1 MNDTPATIAQP
12 KAEEVKSG
20 LDLLSQDRR
29 FLEDNQIIT
38 PKTEE
43 PPVVTKPE
51 ETPLSPIIEP
61 TTEEKAAQ
69 LKELTDLGLTEG
81 ATKEQIEEA
90 KVKAEEAK
98 KADTWTLDTVQ
109 EVVKEQEGLGWK
121 ELANTFAE
129 KAGVEVPAEIADT
142 EEAYLQFQIDT
153 INKIR
158 EEAQKYN
165 IDQELSKFTPEQR
178 LIIDL
183 NKAGVSIQEYNKP
196 FVEVAQLK
204 ALDDTALVRR
214 SYEIQPGWTEEMV
227 EVQMQ
232 KVIDSGH
239 LSVEA
244 QIARTKLDN
253 YEKSIITA
261 HQEQLQQYTVQQQQV
276 QAQKRN
282 QEAARVKI
290 ALDKVPTFMGRKID
304 DKVKDFVF
312 QELTSGKYDNMP
324 GTPEE
329 KVDYAY
335 YKMLGKKGIEHMRA
349 RVLEELTLEQ
359 AKKQHNVAP
368 VITGGAN
375 RVTQPASE
383 VTDGMKAALED
394 PRFK

>member
-1 MNDTPATIAQP
+1 
-12 KAEEVKSG
+12 
-20 LDLLSQDRR
+20 
-29 FLEDNQIIT
+29 
-38 PKTEE
+38 
-43 PPVVTKPE
+43 
-51 ETPLSPIIEP
+51 
-61 TTEEKAAQ
+61 
-69 LKELTDLGLTEG
+69 
-81 ATKEQIEEA
+81 
-90 KVKAEEAK
+90 
-98 KADTWTLDTVQ
+98 
-109 EVVKEQEGLGWK
+109 
-121 ELANTFAE
+121 
-129 KAGVEVPAEIADT
+129 
-142 EEAYLQFQIDT
+142 
-153 INKIR
+153 
-158 EEAQKYN
+158 
-165 IDQELSKFTPEQR
+165 
-178 LIIDL
+178 
-183 NKAGVSIQEYNKP
+183 
-196 FVEVAQLK
+196 
-204 ALDDTALVRR
+204 
-214 SYEIQPGWTEEMV
+214 MV

>member
-1 MNDTPATIAQP
+1 MSDTPATIAQP
-12 KAEEVKSG
+12 KAEDVKSG

-61 TTEEKAAQ
+61 TAEEKAAQ